1 LRYCGCQPSRLSV
14 IRQNGSF
21 GTVGKSWKVS
31 LREGVVPEGEPAYR
45 HELSFV
51 GASTIGQQFYCEAKV
66 ENEYTLGEIPTE
78 SKEIGSGLHDEIFA
92 MEKLERED
100 LIRHIER
107 DPSLT
112 ASFGL
117 QAKVGELRVA
127 GIPDAVIFETGRPK
141 WIIELKT
148 TRGDP
153 TRLWRD
159 QVIQMRVYGL
169 LLERMGFDCSTL
181 TLALIRMKQ
190 AGALNPDEKSALLPL
205 IRLALLDQ
213 KTSALEAKHQM
224 KFFLVPHV
232 ASEAE
237 NAIIWAQDYWL
248 RRREAIPTT
257 SEGKC
262 RSCEFN
268 DVCAHSLFKPN
279 G

>member
-1 LRYCGCQPSRLSV
+1 M
-14 IRQNGSF
+14 
-21 GTVGKSWKVS
+21 GKSWKES
-31 LREGVVPEGEPAYR
+31 LREGIVPEGEPAYR

-51 GASTIGQQFYCEAKV
+51 GASTIAQQFYCEAKV

-78 SKEIGSGLHDEIFA
+78 SKETGSDLHDEIFA
-92 MEKLERED
+92 MEELKRED
-100 LIRHIER
+100 LISRIEH

-117 QAKVGELRVA
+117 HAEIGKLRVV
-127 GIPDAVIFETGRPK
+127 GVPDAVIFENGRPR

-148 TRGDP
+148 TLGDP

-169 LLERMGFDCSTL
+169 LLERMGFDCSGLTL
-181 TLALIRMKQ
+181 TLIRMKQ
-190 AGALNPDEKSALLPL
+190 KGMLTSSEKSALLPL
-205 IRLALLDQ
+205 IRLSLLEK
-213 KTSALEAKHQM
+213 KTSVLEAQHQM

-232 ASEAE
+232 SSEAE
-237 NAIIWAQDYWL
+237 DAVIWAQDYWL
-248 RRREAIPTT
+248 GRREAIPTK

-268 DVCAHSLFKPN
+268 SVCTHSLFKPS

>member
-1 LRYCGCQPSRLSV
+1 M
-14 IRQNGSF
+14 
-21 GTVGKSWKVS
+21 GKSWKAS
-31 LREGVVPEGEPAYR
+31 LREEAAREGEPAYR
-45 HELSFV
+45 HELSSV
-51 GASTIGQQFYCEAKV
+51 GASTIAQQFYCEAKV

-78 SKEIGSGLHDEIFA
+78 IKEAGTDMHNEIFA
-92 MEKLERED
+92 MEELERED
-100 LIRHIER
+100 LIRRIEQ

-117 QAKVGELRVA
+117 HAKVGKLRVV
-127 GIPDAVIFETGRPK
+127 GVPDAVIFEAGRPR

-153 TRLWRD
+153 TKLWRD
-159 QVIQMRVYGL
+159 QVVQMRVYGL
-169 LLERMGFDCSTL
+169 LLERMGFDCSRL

-190 AGALNPDEKSALLPL
+190 AGTLTPDGKGALLPL
-205 IRLALLDQ
+205 IRLALLEQ
-213 KTSALEAKHQM
+213 NTSLVEAKHQM
-224 KFFLVPHV
+224 KFFLFPHA

-248 RRREAIPTT
+248 RKREAIPTT

-268 DVCAHSLFKPN
+268 SVCAHSLLKPR